1 VKSGNSSGDQ
11 NFTLRRVVLY
21 SDYSEKLNKF
31 EIDSS
36 GNGRF
41 IDSADSEEKSVSAVV
56 AGNRCF
62 FTADYSGGL
71 KQWSIRRF
79 RLVRNYG
86 NVFDVAITVMSVCGN
101 FLVAPN
107 GYGNMKQFN
116 IKRHALFKGYPRIS
130 NNVTSLVTTS

>member
-1 VKSGNSSGDQ
+1 MKFGNSSGDQ
-11 NFTLRRVVLY
+11 NFTIRRVVLF

-36 GNGRF
+36 GSGLYIN
-41 IDSADSEEKSVSAVV
+41 SVDSEEKSVSAVV
-56 AGNRCF
+56 AGNRFF

-71 KQWSIRRF
+71 KQWSIRWF

-101 FLVAPN
+101 FLVAPD

-116 IKRHALFKGYPRIS
+116 IKRQVLVKGYPRIS
-130 NNVTSLVTTS
+130 NNVISLVATS